1 MQPAQGESI
10 TPAMEEPTMH
20 EDRYGLPLS
29 SPSTVAR
36 DAYAAGVDSVL
47 SGIAGYRAS
56 QAQAIAADPGFA
68 LAHVALARGLFMDG
82 DMGPAR
88 ALLARCAPRRPAL
101 ALAALG

>member
-1 MQPAQGESI
+1 
-10 TPAMEEPTMH
+10 MH

>member
-1 MQPAQGESI
+1 MQPAQRESI

-20 EDRYGLPLS
+20 EDRYGLPRS
-29 SPSTVAR
+29 TPSTVAR
-36 DAYAAGVDSVL
+36 DAYAAGVGSAL

-68 LAHVALARGLFMDG
+68 LAHVGLFMDG

-88 ALLARCAPRRPAL
+88 ALRARCAPRRPAV
-101 ALAALG
+101 APAALG